1 MTVDVAVSLGETLGT
16 VTKPK
21 DEAEMKGG
29 QFIRVRVAVDVTKP
43 LCRGRMITWDQGRDN
58 WVSFMYERLPNICY
72 WCGLLSHDDKEC
84 EMWLRSKDGL
94 SAEEQQF
101 GPWLRAPQF
110 NLARKAIVEVQGFD
124 SSETNQRL
132 QRRIVKSTSF
142 KTVGSLAASA
152 GEVVATAEEEATK
165 SASMEVTSSGGVQ
178 GSNTHVHDSM
188 IAGLQ
193 KRIPDFEAMIR
204 EIDEAI
210 NTEPNFLN
218 SKVHTQVPSQAKMG
232 KDKCTGI
239 NADFSED
246 EGRQSQILKKVDD
259 KVVTQIPKL
268 QPTDN
273 KFVMGRA
280 DITKER
286 KATRGGPTGGHG
298 KGKNNIRTPSG
309 PTNGNVKTIVK
320 ENKSPRRG
328 SWTRLYKGSRNEN
341 DQEPI
346 EMEMDPKRKY
356 DALVTELSESTC
368 MKKKQ
373 RLDEETRSL
382 SILMATHLGSAEAAV
397 QPCREQ

>member
-1 MTVDVAVSLGETLGT
+1 M
-16 VTKPK
+16 
-21 DEAEMKGG
+21 
-29 QFIRVRVAVDVTKP
+29 
-43 LCRGRMITWDQGRDN
+43 
-58 WVSFMYERLPNICY
+58 SFMYELLPNICY

-94 SAEEQQF
+94 STEEQQF

-124 SSETNQRL
+124 RSETNQRL

-210 NTEPNFLN
+210 NTEPDFLN

-232 KDKCTGI
+232 KDKCAGI
-239 NADFSED
+239 NADFSEN
-246 EGRQSQILKKVDD
+246 EGRQSQILEKVAD
-259 KVVTQIPKL
+259 KVVTQIPML

-280 DITKER
+280 DSTKER
-286 KATRGGPTGGHG
+286 KATRGGPTGGHR
-298 KGKNNIRTPSG
+298 KGKNIIG
-309 PTNGNVKTIVK
+309 PTNGNVKTIVE
-320 ENKSPRRG
+320 ENKSPWRG
-328 SWTRLYKGSRNEN
+328 SWTRLYKGPRNEN

-356 DALVTELSESTC
+356 DALVSELSESTC
-368 MKKKQ
+368 MVKKQ